1 MRNYKSTLSA
11 WHADAQIDF
20 LKDYAPILYHKKGVY
35 IAFDTQELTYE
46 TRLKPRFRRYT
57 IIYKE
62 EDTFKVFMTEKEES
76 LKALIESL

>member
-1 MRNYKSTLSA
+1 MRNYKSTLFA

-35 IAFDTQELTYE
+35 IAFDTSDLKREI
-46 TRLKPRFRRYT
+46 RLKPRFRSYT

-62 EDTFKVFMTEKEES
+62 GDSFKVFMTEKEES
-76 LKALIESL
+76 LKKLIESL